1 MYLRTQIVTNNPKRK
16 QMKKLL
22 LGVFVAAVS
31 QLSAFSQTQKEAWL
45 NPEITRVGTEA
56 PRASFFA
63 FENVDLAQKNEKKAS
78 NRYMSLEGKW
88 RFQFVKDHNAAPSNF
103 FATKFDDSQWVDFP
117 VPGLFEFEGYGDK
130 IYKNVGYSWDTQF
143 NSNPP
148 YVEERNNYTG
158 SYRKKVTIP
167 ASWKGQDIYLHVGSA
182 TSNLEVWVNGKH
194 VGYSEDSKIEAEF
207 NLTKYLA
214 PGKENLIAM
223 RVMRW
228 CDGSYLE
235 DQDFWRFTGIAR
247 EVYLYARP
255 KAHIQD
261 IFVHQD
267 LVNNYRDG
275 QLEVEVTAPNAKGCT
290 VDFALTSPEGREA
303 GSGQLTLKDQTSKF
317 SLTVPSAKAWSAEI
331 PALYNLTIVLKNKK
345 GDVLE
350 ATTQKV
356 GFRNIKIEGGQLLVN
371 GQPILIKGADRH
383 ELDPDGGYLVSVE
396 RMIQDIRIMKQL
408 NMNAVRTCHYSDDP
422 RWYDLCDQYGIYV
435 VAETNIESHGMG
447 YGDKTLAKNPIY
459 HKAHVERNQ
468 HNVHVQKNHPSI
480 IFWSLGNEAGY
491 GKNFE
496 DAYDAVKAI
505 DTSRPVQYEQAGQNG
520 KTDIFCPMY
529 YGYDNCE
536 KYAQGKNPRPL
547 IQCEY
552 AHAMGNSMGGFGEY
566 WRLIRKYPKYQ
577 GGFIW
582 DFVDQGIRAKSRV
595 TGKEIMAYGGD
606 FGRYPATDHNF
617 NCNGVIAADRRLHPH
632 AYEVQYHYQD
642 IWVTVPE
649 GKTLL
654 DGEVDVYNE
663 YFFRGT
669 DDVEA
674 VAIMQT
680 WDGEKMHEEK
690 YTIPYP
696 IKLAPQQR
704 QHFTI
709 PADALSQMKQA
720 AAGSK
725 WAAVAVQFSLKADRG
740 LLKKGEVIAKAQFE
754 LKPYAFPTAENVMTA
769 ATPAPVAKAKKG
781 VAAEPAVVKDEAK
794 AWLTLS
800 ANGTSVTW
808 NKWTGNIDYFDVN
821 GKAVLEDRKSVEPS
835 FWRAPTDNDFG
846 AGMQNNFAAWK
857 NPHWEKK
864 SMEYT
869 QLDNQ
874 SGQVVVKY
882 HCDKLEAELNMT
894 YVLTPKGELIVTEA
908 LDAADHPNW
917 QMYAMGMTWR
927 LNKAYDEVCYIGR
940 GPVENYCDRK
950 DNAFVGYY
958 TNKVSNEYWNGY
970 VRPQESGNHCDVIA
984 WKMKAQGK
992 PAITFLATGPMEA
1005 SALNYEIDDL
1015 DDGPRKD
1022 AHQSH
1027 SGDLVAR
1034 DYTVLQLRAFQMGL
1048 GCVNSWGAW
1057 PQKQFVPEYKDH
1069 TFTYIV
1075 RPE

>member
-1 MYLRTQIVTNNPKRK
+1 MKRLFIV
-16 QMKKLL
+16 L
-22 LGVFVAAVS
+22 FVATMSQVS
-31 QLSAFSQTQKEAWL
+31 SHAQTQKEAWL
-45 NPEITRVGTEA
+45 NPNITRVNTEA

-63 FENVDLAQKNEKKAS
+63 YETADKAARGNKS
-78 NRYMSLEGKW
+78 ASERYLSLEGKW
-88 RFQFVKDHNAAPSNF
+88 RFHFALNHNEAPANF
-103 FATKFDDSQWVDFP
+103 FTTTFDDSKWVDFP
-117 VPGLFEFEGYGDK
+117 VPGLFEFNGYGDK

-143 NSNPP
+143 DSNPP

-158 SYRKKVTIP
+158 SYRRQVAIP
-167 ASWKGQDIYLHVGSA
+167 ANWKGQNIYLHVGSA

-194 VGYSEDSKIEAEF
+194 VGYSEDSKMEAEF
-207 NLTKYLA
+207 DLTKYLT
-214 PGKENLIAM
+214 PGRENLIAM

-261 IFVHQD
+261 IFVHQN

-275 QLEVEVTAPNAKGCT
+275 QLDVDIKAPTAKGYT
-290 VDFALTSPEGREA
+290 VEATLTSPSGQPA
-303 GSGQLTLKDQTSKF
+303 GNTSLSVGSGSATA
-317 SLTVPSAKAWSAEI
+317 SLTVPAVKAWSAEL
-331 PALYNLTIVLKNKK
+331 PNLYTLTLTLKDKK
-345 GDVLE
+345 GNTIE
-350 ATTQKV
+350 SIRQRV
-356 GFRNIKIEGGQLLVN
+356 GFRSIEIKNAQVLVN
-371 GQPILIKGADRH
+371 GQPVLFKGADRH

-396 RMIQDIRIMKQL
+396 RMIEDIKVMKQL

-422 RWYDLCDQYGIYV
+422 RWYDLCDEYGLYV

-447 YGDKTLAKNPIY
+447 YGDRTLAKNPIY

-505 DTSRPVQYEQAGQNG
+505 DTSRPVQYEQAHQNG

-529 YGYDNCE
+529 YDYNNCE
-536 KYAQGKNPRPL
+536 RYCQGDNPRPL

-552 AHAMGNSMGGFGEY
+552 AHAMGNSMGGFAKY
-566 WRLIRKYPKYQ
+566 WELVRKYPKYQ

-582 DFVDQGIRAKSRV
+582 DFVDQGMRATSRV

-617 NCNGVIAADRRLHPH
+617 NCNGVISADRIPHPH
-632 AYEVQYHYQD
+632 AYEVQYYYQD
-642 IWVTVPE
+642 LWVTVPE

-654 DGEVDVYNE
+654 DGEADVYNE

-669 DDVEA
+669 DDIEV
-674 VAIMQT
+674 VATIQA
-680 WDGEKMHEEK
+680 WDGTLKEES
-690 YTIPYP
+690 YTLPIPL
-696 IKLAPQQR
+696 KLAPQQR
-704 QHFTI
+704 MHFNI
-709 PADALSQMKQA
+709 PADMLSELKSYI
-720 AAGSK
+720 AGSQ
-725 WAAVAVQFSLKADRG
+725 WAAVNVEFRLKADRG
-740 LLKKGEVIAKAQFE
+740 LLKRGHVIAKSQFE
-754 LKPYAFPTAENVMTA
+754 LKPYSYPD
-769 ATPAPVAKAKKG
+769 VAKILADAAPEPTTAKSKSAKG
-781 VAAEPAVVKDEAK
+781 SVAGGSSTSVTKDDAK

-800 ANGTSVTW
+800 AAGTSVTW
-808 NKWTGNIDYFDVN
+808 NKWTGNIDYFDID
-821 GKAVLEDRKSVEPS
+821 GKPVLEDRKSVEPS
-835 FWRAPTDNDFG
+835 FWRAPTDNDYGAQFQNKFG
-846 AGMQNNFAAWK
+846 AWK
-857 NPHWEKK
+857 YARWDKK
-864 SMEYT
+864 SMDCT
-869 QLDNQ
+869 DLDNQ
-874 SGQVVVKY
+874 SKSVIVKY
-882 HCDKLEAELNMT
+882 HSDAVDADLTMT
-894 YVLTPKGELIVTEA
+894 YVLTPKGELIVTEK
-908 LDAADHPNW
+908 LDVNEEAAQKP
-917 QMYAMGMTWR
+917 QMMAMGMTWR
-927 LNKAYDEVCYIGR
+927 LAKAYDTAKYLGR

-958 TNKVSNEYWNGY
+958 TANVADEYWDKY
-970 VRPQESGNHCDVIA
+970 VRPQESGNHCDVIS
-984 WKMKAQGK
+984 WTMKAAGH
-992 PAITFLATGPMEA
+992 PAVTFLACGPMEV
-1005 SALNYEIDDL
+1005 SALPYEIEDL

-1034 DYTVLQLRAFQMGL
+1034 DYTILQLRAFQMGV

-1057 PQKQFVPEYKDH
+1057 PQDQFVPKYADH

-1075 RPE
+1075 RPAK

>member
-1 MYLRTQIVTNNPKRK
+1 MK
-16 QMKKLL
+16 QFFLVL
-22 LGVFVAAVS
+22 FVALLP
-31 QLSAFSQTQKEAWL
+31 QLTLHAQDQKEPWL
-45 NPEITRVGTEA
+45 NPNITRVNTEK
-56 PRASFFA
+56 PHASFFA
-63 FENVDLAQKNEKKAS
+63 YENADKALKNNKSAS
-78 NRYMSLEGKW
+78 ERYLSLEGKW
-88 RFQFVKDHNAAPSNF
+88 RFQFSLNHNEAPADF
-103 FATKFDDSQWVDFP
+103 FSLKYDDSQWKDFP
-117 VPGLFEFEGYGDK
+117 VPGLFEIEGYGDK

-158 SYRKKVTIP
+158 SYRKMVSIP
-167 ASWKGQDIYLHVGSA
+167 ATWKGQDIYLHVGSA
-182 TSNLEVWVNGKH
+182 TSNLQVWVNGKE
-194 VGYSEDSKIEAEF
+194 VGYSEDSKMEAEF
-207 NLTKYLA
+207 NLTKFLT

-267 LVNNYRDG
+267 LVNGYKDG
-275 QLEVEVTAPNAKGCT
+275 QLSVDITAPTAKGYT
-290 VDFALTSPEGREA
+290 VDLALTDPAGRPA
-303 GSGQLTLKDQTSKF
+303 GNTSVSVDNGSAKA
-317 SLTVPSAKAWSAEI
+317 SLTVSNAKAWSAEI
-331 PALYNLTIVLKNKK
+331 PNLYTLTLTLKDKK
-345 GDVLE
+345 GNVIE
-350 ATTQKV
+350 ATTQRV

-383 ELDPDGGYLVSVE
+383 ELDPDGGYIVSVE
-396 RMIQDIRIMKQL
+396 RMIQDIKIMKQL

-422 RWYDLCDQYGIYV
+422 RWYDLCDQYGLYV

-447 YGDKTLAKNPIY
+447 YGDRTLAKNPIF

-468 HNVHVQKNHPSI
+468 HNVQVQKNHPSV

-505 DTSRPVQYEQAGQNG
+505 DQSRPVQYEQAGQNG

-529 YGYDNCE
+529 YDYRGCE
-536 KYAQGKNPRPL
+536 RYSQGDNPRPL

-566 WRLIRKYPKYQ
+566 WRIIRKYPKYQ

-582 DFVDQGIRAKSRV
+582 DFVDQGMRSKSRV

-606 FGRYPATDHNF
+606 FGRYPASDHNF

-642 IWVTVPE
+642 IWATVPE

-654 DGEVDVYNE
+654 DGEVELYNE
-663 YFFRGT
+663 YFFRSL

-674 VAIMQT
+674 YVVAKVY
-680 WDGEKMHEEK
+680 DGQQLRSES
-690 YTIPYP
+690 YDIPYDFN
-696 IKLAPQQR
+696 LAPQQR
-704 QHFTI
+704 KHFTI
-709 PADALSQMKQA
+709 PAHMLSQLKEFVSGYQ
-720 AAGSK
+720 
-725 WAAVAVQFSLKADRG
+725 WAAIDVKFVLKADRG

-754 LKPYAFPTAENVMTA
+754 LKPYSFPDVNAVMTA
-769 ATPAPVAKAKKG
+769 AKPAPAVDKKG
-781 VAAEPAVVKDEAK
+781 KALAQQPEAVQKDEAK

-821 GKAVLEDRKSVEPS
+821 GKSVLEDRKSVEPS
-835 FWRAPTDNDFG
+835 FWRAPTDNDYG
-846 AGMQNNFAAWK
+846 AGMQNSFSAWR
-857 NPHWEKK
+857 NPRWNKT
-864 SMEYT
+864 SMECT
-869 QLDNQ
+869 ELDNQ
-874 SGQVVVKY
+874 SKSVIVAY
-882 HCDKLEAELNMT
+882 HCDAVDADLIMT
-894 YVLTPKGELIVTEA
+894 YVLTPKGELIVTEN
-908 LDAADHPNW
+908 LKTGDHQGW

-927 LNKAYDEVCYIGR
+927 LNKSYETVRYFGR

-950 DNAFVGYY
+950 DNAFMDIYGGE
-958 TNKVSNEYWNGY
+958 VSKQYWDGY
-970 VRPQESGNHCDVIA
+970 VRPQESGNHCDVIWWRMESQA
-984 WKMKAQGK
+984 APSIYFKAC
-992 PAITFLATGPMEA
+992 GPMEV
-1005 SALNYEIDDL
+1005 SAMPYEISDL

-1034 DYTVLQLRAFQMGL
+1034 DYTVVQLRAFQMGL

-1057 PQKQFVPEYKDH
+1057 PQDRFIPKYKNH
-1069 TFTYIV
+1069 SFTYIV
-1075 RPE
+1075 SPEL